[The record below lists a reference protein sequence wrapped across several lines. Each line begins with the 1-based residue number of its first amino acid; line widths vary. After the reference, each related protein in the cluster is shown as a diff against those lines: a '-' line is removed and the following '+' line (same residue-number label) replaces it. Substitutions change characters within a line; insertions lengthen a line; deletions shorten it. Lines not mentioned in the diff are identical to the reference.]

1 MTGPAPAGHLRTL
14 LARRVR
20 EVVDRAATGQEP
32 TKEEVDSLDRLARL
46 AAMEQSVLRAQQR
59 RMAGLLLLALAIAAA
74 TLVLTIR
81 VWWDG
86 DIAVDAEVTSLSF
99 VPADPAWLVAGLAVD
114 SLELRDVDSI
124 RVTQLRDRRD
134 TTVGPAR
141 VITLKTFAGEGRRNY
156 ITIASLAAAETSL
169 VSLRL
174 PDSAMVRADFRPAG
188 SSFDASAASMVEARA
203 DGDVTFLDFQRT
215 GQIRVFHGANPI
227 AVTWRSAN
235 GQSEFPAPVRV
246 TKLDLFALDPR
257 NGEPVSTLRRGAVY
271 RESLG
276 RDSVR
281 LRRDETLTI
290 ERPDGLLRSLVAK
303 ENGIALFF
311 RGRAGDVSTAI
322 GGVQQTLRPTLLEW
336 ARAQNGVWWL
346 WTTILGIAGVLLGVR
361 RWWREPK

>member
-14 LARRVR
+14 LTRRVR
-20 EVVDRAATGQEP
+20 EVVDRVGAGEEP
-32 TKEEVDSLDRLARL
+32 TKEEVDSLDRLSRL
-46 AAMEQSVLRAQQR
+46 VNMEQSVLRAQQR
-59 RMAGLLLLALAIAAA
+59 RLAGLLLLGLAIIAA

-86 DIAVDAEVTSLSF
+86 DIAVDAEVTALSF
-99 VPADPAWLVAGLAVD
+99 VPAEPTWLVAGLAVD
-114 SLELRDVDSI
+114 RLELRDVDSI
-124 RVTQLRDRRD
+124 RVTQLRGRRD
-134 TTVGPAR
+134 TTLVPLG
-141 VITLKTFAGEGRRNY
+141 VLTLTPRDGSDRRHY

-174 PDSAMVRADFRPAG
+174 PDSGVVRADFRPAAP
-188 SSFDASAASMVEARA
+188 SFDASADSVVEVHSE
-203 DGDVTFLDFQRT
+203 DGVMQLNFDRT
-215 GQIRVFHGANPI
+215 GQLRVFHGTGPI

-235 GQSEFPAPVRV
+235 GQSELPAPLRV
-246 TKLDLFALDPR
+246 TRLDLFAIDTR

-290 ERPDGLLRSLVAK
+290 DRPDGLLRSLVAQG
-303 ENGIALFF
+303 NGITLFF

-322 GGVQQTLRPTLLEW
+322 AGVQQTLRPTLLEW